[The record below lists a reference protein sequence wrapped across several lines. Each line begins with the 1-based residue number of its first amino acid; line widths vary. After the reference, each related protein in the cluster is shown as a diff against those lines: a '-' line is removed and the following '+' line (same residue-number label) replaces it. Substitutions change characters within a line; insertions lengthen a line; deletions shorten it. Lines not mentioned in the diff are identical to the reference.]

1 MNDTAAAL
9 ELIEAIKEHLGNVL
23 AEQLFS
29 VAKLEGQAMSEPQQE
44 AQRQAAR
51 VSKAIL
57 ASQSAA
63 LVAIRLEYRT
73 TANQPQT
80 IVIRP
85 DGSLEI

>member
-29 VAKLEGQAMSEPQQE
+29 VAKLEGQA
-44 AQRQAAR
+44 AR

-73 TANQPQT
+73 RANQPQT